1 MKKIELGLDFS
12 EIRKRIE
19 IDMSQ
24 YRAGMWA
31 KMIGVKTNS
40 ISNIHGKKGKAN
52 PSLEYVTAVARVTG
66 KPIEWYLYGTQ
77 PGEAPPER
85 HCKFCG
91 DMSDEIKK
99 ICKQVKEI
107 IEANHPIITPALR
120 LKIDT
125 LLAGL
130 EYSRR
135 VKKDH
140 EDKVEKLERKV
151 NRLEKLLD
159 SGHLTGTGRAAG
171 TGMQKRK
178 M

>member
-99 ICKQVKEI
+99 LCITLKDI
-107 IEANHPIITPALR
+107 IDSKHPVIVPAL
-120 LKIDT
+120 LSN
-125 LLAGL
+125 L
-130 EYSRR
+130 EAFKYS
-135 VKKDH
+135 V
-140 EDKVEKLERKV
+140 DKERKQDDDID
-151 NRLEKLLD
+151 KLKREVRHLKTLMSSETH
-159 SGHLTGTGRAAG
+159 SGSGKAAG
-171 TGMQKRK
+171 AGMRK
-178 M
+178 TKT